1 MSLGSFVQ
9 GAFQGYQFG
18 ENVKDRKADRK
29 RNEERFEWE
38 RGDQEWLGERRDRQ
52 RDDWSFA
59 DEQRDQTRGQWARE
73 SRERAERE
81 ALEAELDQIRNDGF
95 KEWQGG
101 QSGQPVPQNT
111 PQGTVRVPL
120 GASSGTGQTTPAPA
134 QATFPGL
141 NVPGVSQP
149 NPNAAPFRY
158 GDDVPRMENRPI
170 RVPLGSAGDDTLSG
184 NMGGDMLLTDIE
196 PVRGTYSEEEQRGAP
211 RPPKPPNAMDP
222 SYRVPV
228 FTDLAAPAAS
238 RRAPS
243 GPVSPDTIAAEAG
256 GEAIRDEGAVTYGGG
271 AQPRPSAPGMPVD
284 PRTPAGPEAGEP
296 QRQATRNARKVLGD
310 APETQVASIPA
321 DTQEETG
328 TIEAPQTP
336 ERSTERATGAVREV
350 DPNRSAFIQDI
361 QGMMRQGDISSA
373 QNRIAQGLAT
383 GEFGPA
389 GSPAA
394 RAFGAVGDY
403 FTATPTEGQENAAAR
418 RKTAEA
424 IQWYRSDE
432 ARALFEQNPDALTA
446 AAADPIAFLEQQAG
460 TGPAQ
465 GQPQGEPQPG
475 QGAASAAE
483 PPRQPGAPQGGGA
496 GQPVYG
502 GMTASQAAQFQ
513 DLPEPR
519 MALEDG
525 GQPISIARDS
535 LASNANADN
544 NGQTPQVT
552 DQQRAQGAATF
563 REYYQTQV
571 VPRQVEA
578 LYRNGEI
585 EAAEQ
590 LQTWFEDERSQG
602 LQENYARAVHAAS
615 IGDER
620 GFFDHLGK
628 VYNSFDDGY
637 RFIADESDLFK
648 NDAGQTVAKITL
660 ENTATGE
667 RFTQE
672 YEGGDELIQQV
683 LTQMDPI
690 SIFEQLKGQA
700 QAEAAAAA
708 EQQAWEIKESRRR
721 ITDGFETP
729 SDRRKVFSDA
739 WKQLSESSPNWLSM
753 SPEEKVIAVEDFLAQ
768 ADTFATGGTAQ
779 PEAPVYLGD

>member
-9 GAFQGYQFG
+9 GAFQGYKFG
-18 ENVKDRKADRK
+18 EDAKDRKKERA

-38 RGDQEWLGERRDRQ
+38 RGDEEWRSESRDRERENWDYTDIVRGRQQESWEREDKQ
-52 RDDWSFA
+52 RRKTEA
-59 DEQRDQTRGQWARE
+59 TQDELDRIRDQ
-73 SRERAERE
+73 
-81 ALEAELDQIRNDGF
+81 GF
-95 KEWQGG
+95 EEWKGG
-101 QSGQPVPQNT
+101 QGGQPVPQNI

-120 GASSGTGQTTPAPA
+120 DASGGAGQPVSGSS

-149 NPNAAPFRY
+149 NANATPFRY

-170 RVPLGSAGDDTLSG
+170 RVPLGNDTVAG
-184 NMGGDMLLTDIE
+184 NMGNDMLLTDIQ

-211 RPPKPPNAMDP
+211 RPPQPPNAMDP
-222 SYRVPV
+222 HYRAPV

-243 GPVSPDTIAAEAG
+243 GPVSPDTIAAETG
-256 GEAIRDEGAVTYGGG
+256 GEAIRDEGALTYGGG

-284 PRTPAGPEAGEP
+284 PRAPAGPEAGQP
-296 QRQATRNARKVLGD
+296 QLQAARNARTVLGD

-328 TIEAPQTP
+328 SIEAPQTP
-336 ERSTERATGAVREV
+336 ELSLSQADTQPEAVAPGASVR
-350 DPNRSAFIQDI
+350 R
-361 QGMMRQGDISSA
+361 
-373 QNRIAQGLAT
+373 QNRAAQSSTAPV
-383 GEFGPA
+383 ESAGPA
-389 GSPAA
+389 FVDERLSRRPGYRQAPSVPEPSAPSTGSRGRAGLENPSGPQPA
-394 RAFGAVGDY
+394 
-403 FTATPTEGQENAAAR
+403 
-418 RKTAEA
+418 
-424 IQWYRSDE
+424 
-432 ARALFEQNPDALTA
+432 
-446 AAADPIAFLEQQAG
+446 
-460 TGPAQ
+460 
-465 GQPQGEPQPG
+465 PQPG
-475 QGAASAAE
+475 MGAASAAE
-483 PPRQPGAPQGGGA
+483 TPAQPGQPQAAPAPAPRGSGA

-535 LASNANADN
+535 LASNANVDN
-544 NGQTPQVT
+544 NGQAPQVT
-552 DQQRAQGAATF
+552 DQQRIQGAATF
-563 REYYQTQV
+563 REYYQSQV
-571 VPRQVEA
+571 VPRQIEA
-578 LYRNGEI
+578 LYKAGDI

-590 LQTWFEDERSQG
+590 LQTWLEDERSQG

-620 GFFDHLGK
+620 GFFDYLGK

-637 RFIADESDLFK
+637 RFIADESDLSK
-648 NDAGQTVAKITL
+648 NEAGQTIATVTL

-672 YEGGDELIQQV
+672 YEGGEELIQQV

-690 SIFEQLKGQA
+690 SVFEQLKGQA
-700 QAEAAAAA
+700 EAEAAAAA
-708 EQQAWEIKESRRR
+708 EQQAWEIGESRRR
-721 ITDGFETP
+721 IEDGFETP

>member
-95 KEWQGG
+95 EEWQGK

-120 GASSGTGQTTPAPA
+120 GASGGTGQTTPAPA

-141 NVPGVSQP
+141 NVPGLSQP

-158 GDDVPRMENRPI
+158 GDDVPRIENRPI

-196 PVRGTYSEEEQRGAP
+196 PVRGTYSEEE
-211 RPPKPPNAMDP
+211 
-222 SYRVPV
+222 
-228 FTDLAAPAAS
+228 
-238 RRAPS
+238 
-243 GPVSPDTIAAEAG
+243 
-256 GEAIRDEGAVTYGGG
+256 
-271 AQPRPSAPGMPVD
+271 RPSASGMPVD
-284 PRTPAGPEAGEP
+284 PRTPAGPEAGQP
-296 QRQATRNARKVLGD
+296 QLQAARNARTVLGD

-336 ERSTERATGAVREV
+336 ELSPSQADAQPEAVARGASVR
-350 DPNRSAFIQDI
+350 R
-361 QGMMRQGDISSA
+361 
-373 QNRIAQGLAT
+373 QNRAAQSDAAQVDDA
-383 GEFGPA
+383 GPA
-389 GSPAA
+389 FVDERLSRRPGYRQAPSVPEPSVPSTGSRA
-394 RAFGAVGDY
+394 RAGL
-403 FTATPTEGQENAAAR
+403 ENP
-418 RKTAEA
+418 
-424 IQWYRSDE
+424 S
-432 ARALFEQNPDALTA
+432 
-446 AAADPIAFLEQQAG
+446 
-460 TGPAQ
+460 GPQSA
-465 GQPQGEPQPG
+465 PQPG
-475 QGAASAAE
+475 MGAASAAE
-483 PPRQPGAPQGGGA
+483 TTAQPGQPQAAPAPAPQGSGA

-519 MALEDG
+519 MAIEDG

-544 NGQTPQVT
+544 NGQAPQVT

-637 RFIADESDLFK
+637 RFIADESDLYK
-648 NDAGQTVAKITL
+648 NEAGATIAKVTL

-672 YEGGDELIQQV
+672 YEGGEELIQQV

-690 SIFEQLKGQA
+690 SVFEQLRGQA
-700 QAEAAAAA
+700 KAEATAAA
-708 EQQAWEIKESRRR
+708 EQQTWEIGESRRR
-721 ITDGFETP
+721 IEEGYETP
-729 SDRRKVFSDA
+729 ADRRKVFTEA
-739 WKQLSESSPNWLSM
+739 YKMLSESNPGWLSM
-753 SPEEKVIAVEDFLAQ
+753 SPEEKDIAIADFLATQQ
-768 ADTFATGGTAQ
+768 AFMSRGTAS
-779 PEAPVYLGD
+779 PNAPVYLGD